1 MRLNGTYNTQLLA
14 DEAARL
20 VTAHNPATPFYMY
33 LAFMAVHDGCGGPFK
48 KLGKQAPCD
57 NFDIVL
63 AHFSRIYQHQ
73 TTPHGCRV
81 ICPTWYLTMLA
92 YQRMIGACGLDL
104 VVRDTRLLTWA

>member
-57 NFDIVL
+57 NFDIVFGPL
-63 AHFSRIYQHQ
+63 FTHLSAPNHPTRVPCDMPHLVPIY
-73 TTPHGCRV
+73 V
-81 ICPTWYLTMLA
+81 
-92 YQRMIGACGLDL
+92 GLSEDDWCL
-104 VVRDTRLLTWA
+104 RS